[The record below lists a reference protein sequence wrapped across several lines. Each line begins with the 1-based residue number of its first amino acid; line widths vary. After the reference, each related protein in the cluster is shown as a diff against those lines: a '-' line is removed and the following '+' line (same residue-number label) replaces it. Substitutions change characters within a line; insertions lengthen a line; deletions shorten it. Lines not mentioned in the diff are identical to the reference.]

1 MSFLTDEERQS
12 LGINKMILHVVGGD
26 EPFQAQSEMATIEH
40 PDFFL
45 ARLMDAAAASVH
57 EFEVGSQ
64 VKRMLESIA
73 AGSAAFEATSQEL
86 SRLFGTYHGNTSRD
100 GAFFIFELRTH
111 EPDVRIYA
119 LVKYDYRQA
128 IERVDQGGTSA
139 LRQIIQAF
147 IADRRAIQKSC
158 FVRARSGVAEA
169 AVSARDRMAP
179 SPDITDYFRRFLS
192 VIRNRSDVELNK
204 TLNEALREVFS
215 DCKSELP
222 GEDVPGALAKAKD
235 MLRNRQAIDDKAVL
249 EAVLVAA
256 GRPQDEKIKAKLEKA
271 TGRRLRLR
279 KLEGLE
285 FKPDPNILKKS
296 ARKRLRTAEGVTI
309 EYPGELENGSV
320 KRVDGPNGGL
330 TITVTTH
337 QKLLADELL
346 PEKFRSSS

>member
-1 MSFLTDEERQS
+1 MTDEERQS
-12 LGINKMILHVVGGD
+12 LRINKMILHVVGGD
-26 EPFQAQSEMATIEH
+26 EPFQAQSEMTSIDH

-45 ARLMDAAAASVH
+45 ARLMDAAAAGVH
-57 EFEVGSQ
+57 EFDRGSL

-73 AGSAAFEATSQEL
+73 AGTTMFEGTSQEV
-86 SRLFGTYHGNTSRD
+86 SRHFGTYHGSTSRD
-100 GAFFIFELRTH
+100 GAFFIFELLTH
-111 EPDVRIYA
+111 EADVRIFA

-147 IADRRAIQKSC
+147 IADRKAIQKSC
-158 FVRARSGVAEA
+158 FVRTRGGVAENS
-169 AVSARDRMAP
+169 VSARDRMA
-179 SPDITDYFRRFLS
+179 SAPDITDYFRRFLD
-192 VIRNRSDVELNK
+192 VVRNRSDAELNR
-204 TLNEALREVFS
+204 TLNEALREVFA
-215 DCKSELP
+215 DCKDELP

-235 MLRNRQAIDDKAVL
+235 MLRNRQTIDDQAVL
-249 EAVLVAA
+249 EAVFVAA
-256 GRPQDEKIKAKLEKA
+256 GRPQDEKVKAKLEKA
-271 TGRRLRLR
+271 TGRRLRTR

-285 FKPDPNILKKS
+285 YKPDPTILRKS
-296 ARKRLRTAEGVTI
+296 NRKRLKTAEGVMI

-320 KRVDGPNGGL
+320 KRVDGPDGGL